1 MVATVKN
8 IGSSISLDI
17 YYIQYIEI
25 RSGIFPLVVGGAI
38 PLHNIMETKNF
49 NVSESGHYILSHL

>member
-8 IGSSISLDI
+8 TGSGISLDI

-25 RSGIFPLVVGGAI
+25 RSDIFPLVVGGAI
-38 PLHNIMETKNF
+38 PLHMMETKNF
-49 NVSESGHYILSHL
+49 NVSESGQYILSHL